1 MNVLV
6 VTRDF
11 PPRINGGLSTAVG
24 AEVDGL
30 LAAGIHCTVVSFDAW
45 RPCCGT
51 PGKSICPQIFD
62 VANRH
67 LRVIR
72 VSSPD
77 EIERATSIAIESIPD
92 IVHLHQSMLLD
103 FATKV
108 AADSIPVV
116 KTLHLMHRHMNRQRR
131 IDETA
136 SSIAQD
142 RAIDRCDALIVLSNA
157 QREVLFSDYPQSVP
171 RTVLVSPCVPDT
183 TLAAASGWPRPPG
196 VAINAGRFGDVKA
209 TDALFGIALGLVE
222 RSASFK
228 VIVAG
233 GLPDSPPSER
243 RYMRKFVATATGR
256 ETSRIEFVG
265 WLPPDELGI
274 QMSRA
279 SVYICPSRFETFGL
293 APAEA
298 MLHRT
303 PVVGFRCGGLQD
315 FVSDGLNGVLVE
327 PGDTKGLVDAATT
340 LMFDPATCEQL
351 GAAARNRILK
361 EFGVSSHTVTLTE
374 LYRSVIDNRIGR
386 T

>member
-51 PGKSICPQIFD
+51 PGTSVCPQIFD
-62 VANRH
+62 VADRH

-77 EIERATSIAIESIPD
+77 ELERATSLAIESIPD

-131 IDETA
+131 IDETS

-157 QREVLFSDYPQSVP
+157 QREVLFSDYPQAVS
-171 RTVLVSPCVPDT
+171 RTALVSPCVPDT
-183 TLAAASGWPRPPG
+183 TLAATAGWPRPPG

-209 TDALFGIALGLVE
+209 TEAMFQIALDLID
-222 RSASFK
+222 RSDSFRM
-228 VIVAG
+228 IVAG

-243 RYMRKFVATATGR
+243 RYMRKFAATAAGR

-265 WLPPDELGI
+265 WLPPDQLGI

-279 SVYICPSRFETFGL
+279 SVYLCPSRFETFGL

-315 FVSDGLNGVLVE
+315 FVHDGLNGVLVE
-327 PGDTKGLVDAATT
+327 PGDTNGLVDAAAT
-340 LMFDPATCEQL
+340 LMADPATCERL
-351 GAAARNRILK
+351 GAAARARILN
-361 EFGVSSHTVTLTE
+361 EFGVSSHTAALTE
-374 LYRSVIDNRIGR
+374 LYRSLIDNRIRR